1 MASSK
6 KSPIRTL
13 PNSPTASSVA
23 IGEKHPSSGSW
34 NVLVC
39 GLPLVGES
47 WELGSSLKLRR
58 ITSPLSIFDLAAA
71 GAQGFREW
79 ATLEPFAPI
88 VTAEID
94 SPVGAATLP
103 GYDAL
108 NKCWLVSAL
117 LVIRGFARHICPAVS
132 GYSWNFIAG
141 HQQRRSPVFKLQLME
156 EGPEKAVFEPR
167 SELPAFQG
175 GLLDYHLKLLI
186 PKDTKST
193 AFDASEAA
201 WFSKNFEGF
210 NKLAADDERFRFAL
224 EAAIDWRYSRDPR
237 AAVAR
242 IWAGVESLLGI
253 SAELVYRIS
262 LSTATIIAPRG
273 PERILAFRNLK
284 NLYAVRSKAVHG
296 EPLAEE
302 KLFTGLHESFEVLR
316 ALLLDAVE
324 RGAIRT
330 EEDVYKE
337 LLS

>member
-1 MASSK
+1 MTRSK
-6 KSPIRTL
+6 KPPESTL
-13 PNSPTASSVA
+13 LKPSTASSVA
-23 IGEKHPSSGSW
+23 VDGKHPSSGSW

-39 GLPLVGES
+39 GLLVAGES
-47 WELGSSLKLRR
+47 FELGSSLTLRR

-79 ATLEPFAPI
+79 ATLEPFAPL

-94 SPVGAATLP
+94 SPINAATLP

-141 HQQRRSPVFKLQLME
+141 HQKRTSPAFKEQLID
-156 EGPEKAVFEPR
+156 EGPERAVFEPR
-167 SELPAFQG
+167 IRLSTFQG

-193 AFDASEAA
+193 AFDASEAT
-201 WFSKNFEGF
+201 WFSENLERF
-210 NKLAADDERFRFAL
+210 NTLAADDERFRFAL

-262 LSTATIIAPRG
+262 LSTATVIAPRG
-273 PERILAFRNLK
+273 PERILAFKRLEG
-284 NLYAVRSKAVHG
+284 LYAVRSKAVHG
-296 EPLAEE
+296 EPLTEE

-330 EEDVYKE
+330 EEDIYKE

>member
-1 MASSK
+1 MTRSK
-6 KSPIRTL
+6 KQQQSFLPISSTG
-13 PNSPTASSVA
+13 SSVA
-23 IGEKHPSSGSW
+23 VTGKEPSSGSW

-39 GLPLVGES
+39 GLPLADES
-47 WELGSSLKLRR
+47 FELGSSLKLRR
-58 ITSPLSIFDLAAA
+58 IKSPLSIFDVAAA
-71 GAQGFREW
+71 GAEGFREW
-79 ATLEPFAPI
+79 ATLEPFASI

-94 SPVGAATLP
+94 SPVSAATLP

-141 HQQRRSPVFKLQLME
+141 HQKRSSSTSKQQLIE
-156 EGPEKAVFEPR
+156 EGPEKAIFESRYRLSP
-167 SELPAFQG
+167 FQG

-186 PKDTKST
+186 PKNTKSN

-201 WFSKNFEGF
+201 WFSEHFSRF

-224 EAAIDWRYSRDPR
+224 EAAIDWRYSKDPR

-242 IWAGVESLLGI
+242 LWAGVESLLGI
-253 SAELVYRIS
+253 GAELVYRVS
-262 LSTATIIAPRG
+262 LSTAAIIAPRG
-273 PERILAFRNLK
+273 PERILAFK
-284 NLYAVRSKAVHG
+284 NTKTLYGIRSKAVHG
-296 EPLAEE
+296 EPLTDE

-316 ALLLDAVE
+316 MLLLDAVE

-330 EEDVYKE
+330 EEDVYSE
-337 LLS
+337 LLT